1 MISDMVTNG
10 IPNSTNNTVTV
21 GEIGLIRNI
30 LMGQYMQEYDER
42 FRLLEQKI
50 LSLESDLSARIASSS
65 KESNMQLEGL
75 EKTFDERIN
84 ATERIAGEKIIA
96 LEQHSAS
103 KVSTLEKIVLNNIAD
118 LQLKMMEMSRSD
130 RAEFGRMLTE
140 LGQKIIKDL

>member
-130 RAEFGRMLTE
+130 RAEFGRILTE

>member
-1 MISDMVTNG
+1 MVTNG

>member
-1 MISDMVTNG
+1 MVTNG

-103 KVSTLEKIVLNNIAD
+103 KVATLEKIVLNNIAD

>member
-84 ATERIAGEKIIA
+84 ATERIAGEKI
-96 LEQHSAS
+96 
-103 KVSTLEKIVLNNIAD
+103 VLNNIAD

>member
-1 MISDMVTNG
+1 MITNG
-10 IPNSTNNTVTV
+10 LSTTTNNTVTV

-50 LSLESDLSARIASSS
+50 LSLESDLSARIASGS

-75 EKTFDERIN
+75 EKSFDERIA
-84 ATERIAGEKIIA
+84 ATERIMGEKIIA

-103 KVSTLEKIVLNNIAD
+103 KVANLEKIVLNNIAD

-130 RAEFGRMLTE
+130 RAEFGKMLTE

>member
-1 MISDMVTNG
+1 MVTNG

-103 KVSTLEKIVLNNIAD
+103 KVATLEKIVLNNIAD
-118 LQLKMMEMSRSD
+118 LQLKMMELSRSD
-130 RAEFGRMLTE
+130 RAEFGRILTE

>member
-1 MISDMVTNG
+1 
-10 IPNSTNNTVTV
+10 
-21 GEIGLIRNI
+21 
-30 LMGQYMQEYDER
+30 
-42 FRLLEQKI
+42 
-50 LSLESDLSARIASSS
+50 
-65 KESNMQLEGL
+65 MQLEGL